1 MELYMLIEWDNA
13 TYEHSTIGVFDSKE
27 KAEEAADWMNK
38 NVSTHA
44 VHFEV
49 CDVPSIL
56 NRIDNDVLDYYG
68 LLDEE
73 GAQA

>member
-1 MELYMLIEWDNA
+1 MELYMLIEWDDA
-13 TYEHSTIGVFDSKE
+13 TYERLTIGIFDSKE

-38 NVSTHA
+38 NVSIRG
-44 VHFEV
+44 VYYEV
-49 CDVPSIL
+49 CNVPSIL
-56 NRIDNDVLDYYG
+56 NRIDNATLEYYG